1 MGLIITYDKNEFVRR
16 ASEKHSNKYDYSL
29 FNMKYLKEYKLF
41 ESRKQDLENSLSIE
55 DIQDIFIDLKDN
67 NLYIDDCKI
76 GNAISMNKEIITDI
90 FAVTDDFDIREAH
103 IESVSIK
110 LKTLNN
116 EGILI
121 DSDFFNSLQNSIG
134 HMESQYNLKVNSIFY
149 RTHMVYGS
157 LWAKSVNSL
166 KRYLTT
172 KIGDRDKMNSLKS
185 VLYIDITF
193 EIL

>member
-1 MGLIITYDKNEFVRR
+1 
-16 ASEKHSNKYDYSL
+16 
-29 FNMKYLKEYKLF
+29 MKYLKEYKLF
-41 ESRKQDLENSLSIE
+41 ESLTEFWIKKQDLENSLSIE

-67 NLYIDDCKI
+67 NLYVDDCKI
-76 GNAISMNKEIITDI
+76 GSAISMEDALVNYPKGRSITTDP
-90 FAVTDDFDIREAH
+90 DDFDLKSKPIDSL
-103 IESVSIK
+103 SVK

-121 DSDFFNSLQNSIG
+121 DNDFFNSFQNSIG

-149 RTHMVYGS
+149 RTYGN
-157 LWAKSVNSL
+157 LWANSVGAL
-166 KRYLTT
+166 KKYLTT